1 VQNIQNVDDRH
12 ITMNILENE
21 ETEGAEQEKEADSYK
36 MNLMAVMDNRCM
48 EQLKDQVKCILTLQ
62 RSQSFVTAICSQ

>member
-36 MNLMAVMDNRCM
+36 MNLMAGDG
-48 EQLKDQVKCILTLQ
+48 
-62 RSQSFVTAICSQ
+62 